1 MRSQSSNRDMLKGSA
16 RMRLEAISVV
26 NFRCYREEVRVE
38 FDDLT
43 TFVGRNDIG
52 KSTILEALEIF
63 FNGDLVFMEQGDAHV
78 HNPDKTVSITCEFS
92 ELPST
97 LTLDAGAETSL
108 ASEYLLAQDGRL
120 KIRKTFDCK
129 SKKPSAEVL
138 VIANHPSAASCS
150 NLLELKEKELQKIVK
165 DQGIEVALKGNP
177 GMRRA
182 IWNATDDLM
191 LQETAIPVSKPKEDV
206 KRIWEQIE
214 PHLPMF
220 ALFQSDRSSRDS
232 DNEVQSPMKAAVAA
246 AIAEVQED
254 IARIQAKVREK
265 AEEIAKNTHAALA
278 TIDPNL
284 ASELTPEFTPPTPAK
299 WQSLFSLGLNTD
311 DGIPLN
317 KRGSGVRRLVL
328 VSFFKAEAE
337 RRLKTS
343 TKRSIIYAVE
353 EPETAQH
360 PNNQR
365 ILIDSFKTLSEDS
378 GCQVLLT
385 THSPGF
391 ASALPQES
399 IRYVSRH
406 AETKR
411 PLIQSG
417 VDAFG
422 QVAEALGVT
431 PDSRVQ
437 VLICVEG
444 PTDVLA
450 LKALSSALYQADAT
464 LPNLMSDER
473 VAFVV
478 LGGGTLEHWVNQHY
492 LRGLNKREVHIYD
505 GDVPDYAES
514 AKKVNERQNGSW
526 AVVTSKHEIESYLHK
541 DAISLAFGFE
551 VEVTDHPVEGK
562 STPKVFGEAFVAHSG
577 NGKPLKDSNAKRKLA
592 QQAFPRMTA
601 AMLDERD
608 PVGEVR
614 GWFRRLGE
622 MLT

>member
-1 MRSQSSNRDMLKGSA
+1 
-16 RMRLEAISVV
+16 MRLEAVSII
-26 NFRCYREEVRVE
+26 NFRCYGEEVRVE

-63 FNGDLVFMEQGDAHV
+63 FNGDLVSMEQGDAHV
-78 HNPDKTVSITCEFS
+78 HNADKTVSITCEFS
-92 ELPST
+92 ELPPT
-97 LTLDAGAETSL
+97 LTLDAGSETTL
-108 ASEYLLAQDGRL
+108 ADEYLLTRDGRL
-120 KIRKTFDCK
+120 KIRKTFDCT
-129 SKKPSAEVL
+129 SKKPTAEIL
-138 VIANHPSAASCS
+138 VIANHPTAASCS
-150 NLLELKEKELQKIVK
+150 NLLELKEKELQKRVK
-165 DQGIEVALKGNP
+165 DLALEVALKGNP

-182 IWNATDDLM
+182 IWAAAHDLQ
-191 LQETAIPVSKPKEDV
+191 LQEIAIPVGKPKEDV

-232 DNEVQSPMKAAVAA
+232 DDEVQSPMKAAVAA

-265 AEEIAKNTHAALA
+265 AEEIARNTHAALA

-284 ASELTPEFTPPTPAK
+284 ASELTPEFSPPTAAK

-343 TKRSIIYAVE
+343 AKRSIIYAVE

-365 ILIDSFKTLSEDS
+365 ILIDSFKALSEDS

-391 ASALPQES
+391 ASSLPQES

-406 AETKR
+406 AETKK
-411 PLIQSG
+411 PQIQSG

-437 VLICVEG
+437 VLVCVEG

-450 LKALSSALYQADAT
+450 LKALSNALHQADAT
-464 LPNLMSDER
+464 LPNLTCDER
-473 VAFVV
+473 LAFVV

-505 GDVPDYAES
+505 GDVPEYAES
-514 AKKVNERQNGSW
+514 ARKVNERENGSW
-526 AVVTSKHEIESYLHK
+526 AVVTTKHEIESYLHR
-541 DAISLAFGFE
+541 DAISMAFGFHIE
-551 VEVTDHPVEGK
+551 ITDHPVEGK
-562 STPKVFGEAFVAHSG
+562 ATPKVFGEAFVVHSG
-577 NGKPLKDSNAKRKLA
+577 SGKPLKDSNAKRKLA
-592 QQAFPRMTA
+592 QQAFPCMTA

-608 PVGEVR
+608 PDGEVR
-614 GWFRRLGE
+614 GWLRRLGD

>member
-1 MRSQSSNRDMLKGSA
+1 
-16 RMRLEAISVV
+16 MRLEAVSIT
-26 NFRCYREEVRVE
+26 NFRCYREEVRIE

-63 FNGDLVFMEQGDAHV
+63 FNGDLVFMEQADANV
-78 HNPDKTVSITCEFS
+78 HNADKTVSITCEFS
-92 ELPST
+92 ELPPT
-97 LTLDAGAETSL
+97 LTLDAGAETTL
-108 ASEYLLAQDGRL
+108 ADEYLLTKDGNL
-120 KIRKTFDCK
+120 KIRKTFDCTN
-129 SKKPSAEVL
+129 KKPTAEVL
-138 VIANHPSAASCS
+138 VIANHPTVSSCS
-150 NLLELKEKELQKIVK
+150 NLLELKEKELQKKVK
-165 DQGIEVALKGNP
+165 DLELEVALKGNP

-182 IWNATDDLM
+182 IWAASGDLQ
-191 LQETAIPVSKPKEDV
+191 LREIAIPVGKLKDDV
-206 KRIWEQIE
+206 KRIWDQIE

-265 AEEIAKNTHAALA
+265 AEEIAQNTHAALA

-284 ASELTPEFTPPTPAK
+284 ASELTPEFSPPSAAK
-299 WQSLFSLGLNTD
+299 WQGLFSLSLSTD

-337 RRLKTS
+337 RRLQTS
-343 TKRSIIYAVE
+343 AKRSMIYAVE

-365 ILIDSFKTLSEDS
+365 ILIDSFKALSEDS

-391 ASALPQES
+391 ASSLPQES

-406 AETKR
+406 SETKK
-411 PLIQSG
+411 PQIQSG

-437 VLICVEG
+437 VLLCVEG

-450 LKALSSALYQADAT
+450 LKALSNALYQSDAT
-464 LPNLMSDER
+464 LPNLASDDR
-473 VAFVV
+473 LAFVV

-492 LRGLNKREVHIYD
+492 LRGLNKQEVHIYD
-505 GDVPDYAES
+505 GDVPEYAES
-514 AKKVNERQNGSW
+514 ARKVNERGNGSW
-526 AVVTSKHEIESYLHK
+526 AVVTTKHEIESYLHK
-541 DAISLAFGFE
+541 DAISMAFGFQIE
-551 VEVTDHPVEGK
+551 ITDHPVEGK
-562 STPKVFGEAFVAHSG
+562 ATPKVFGEAFVAHSG
-577 NGKPLKDSNAKRKLA
+577 SGKPLKDSNAKRKLA
-592 QQAFPRMTA
+592 QQAFPCMTA

-608 PVGEVR
+608 PDGEVR
-614 GWFRRLGE
+614 GWLRRLGS

>member
-1 MRSQSSNRDMLKGSA
+1 
-16 RMRLEAISVV
+16 MRLEAVSII
-26 NFRCYREEVRVE
+26 NFRCYGEEVRVE

-63 FNGDLVFMEQGDAHV
+63 FNGDIVSMEQDDAHV
-78 HNPDKTVSITCEFS
+78 HNADRTVSITCEFS
-92 ELPST
+92 ELPPT
-97 LTLDAGAETSL
+97 LTLDAGAETTL
-108 ASEYLLAQDGRL
+108 ADEYLLTKDGRL

-129 SKKPSAEVL
+129 NKKPSAEVL
-138 VIANHPSAASCS
+138 VIANHPTAASCS
-150 NLLELKEKELQKIVK
+150 NLLELKEKELQKKVK
-165 DQGIEVALKGNP
+165 DLGIEVPLKGNP
-177 GMRRA
+177 GMRHA
-182 IWNATDDLM
+182 IWAANGDLQ
-191 LQETAIPVSKPKEDV
+191 LQEVAIPVGRPKEDV
-206 KRIWEQIE
+206 KRIWDQIE
-214 PHLPMF
+214 PYLPMF

-232 DNEVQSPMKAAVAA
+232 DEEVQSPMKAAVAA

-265 AEEIAKNTHAALA
+265 AEEIARNTHAALA

-284 ASELTPEFTPPTPAK
+284 ASELTPQFSPPTAAK
-299 WQSLFSLGLNTD
+299 WQGLFSLSLNTD

-343 TKRSIIYAVE
+343 AKRSIIYAVE

-365 ILIDSFKTLSEDS
+365 ILIDSFKVLSEDS

-391 ASALPQES
+391 ASSLPQDS

-406 AETKR
+406 PGSKK
-411 PLIQSG
+411 PQIQSG

-422 QVAEALGVT
+422 EVAEALGVT

-437 VLICVEG
+437 VLVCVEG

-450 LKALSSALYQADAT
+450 LKALSSALHQADAT
-464 LPNLMSDER
+464 LPNLASDDR
-473 VAFVV
+473 LAFVV

-505 GDVPDYAES
+505 GDVPEYAES
-514 AKKVNERQNGSW
+514 ARKVNERENGSW
-526 AVVTSKHEIESYLHK
+526 AVVTTKHEIESYLHK
-541 DAISLAFGFE
+541 EAISMAFGFDI
-551 VEVTDHPVEGK
+551 EVTDHPVEGK
-562 STPKVFGEAFVAHSG
+562 ATPKIFGEAFVAHSG
-577 NGKPLKDSNAKRKLA
+577 TGKPLKDSNAKRKLA

-608 PVGEVR
+608 PDGEVR
-614 GWFRRLGE
+614 GWFRRLGD

>member
-1 MRSQSSNRDMLKGSA
+1 MFKGSDN
-16 RMRLEAISVV
+16 MRLEAVSII
-26 NFRCYREEVRVE
+26 NFRCYGEEVRIE
-38 FDDLT
+38 LNDLT

-63 FNGDLVFMEQGDAHV
+63 FNGDLVSMEHGDAHV
-78 HNPDKTVSITCEFS
+78 HNADKTVSITCEFS
-92 ELPST
+92 DLPPT
-97 LTLDAGAETSL
+97 LSLDAGAETTL
-108 ASEYLLAQDGRL
+108 ADEYLLTKDGRL
-120 KIRKTFDCK
+120 KIRKTFDCT

-138 VIANHPSAASCS
+138 VIANHPTAIGCD
-150 NLLELKEKELQKIVK
+150 NLLELKEKELQKKVK
-165 DQGIEVALKGNP
+165 DLGLEVALKGNP

-182 IWNATDDLM
+182 IWAAAGDLQ
-191 LQETAIPVSKPKEDV
+191 LQETAIPVGKPKEDV

-232 DNEVQSPMKAAVAA
+232 DDEVQSPMKAAVAA

-284 ASELTPEFTPPTPAK
+284 AGELTPEFSPPTAAK
-299 WQSLFSLGLNTD
+299 WQGLFSLGLNTD

-343 TKRSIIYAVE
+343 AKRSIIYAIE

-365 ILIDSFKTLSEDS
+365 ILIDSLKALSEDS

-391 ASALPQES
+391 ASSLPQVS

-406 AETKR
+406 PETQK
-411 PLIQSG
+411 PQIQSG
-417 VDAFG
+417 VDVFG

-437 VLICVEG
+437 VLVCVEG

-450 LKALSSALYQADAT
+450 LKALSNALYQADPT
-464 LPNLMSDER
+464 LPNLASDER
-473 VAFVV
+473 IAFVV
-478 LGGGTLEHWVNQHY
+478 LGGGTLEHWVNQYY

-505 GDVPDYAES
+505 GDVPDYAEC
-514 AKKVNERQNGSW
+514 AKQVNERENGSW
-526 AVVTSKHEIESYLHK
+526 AVVTAKHEIESYLHR
-541 DAISLAFGFE
+541 DAISMAFGFD
-551 VEVTDHPVEGK
+551 VEVTDHPVDGK
-562 STPKVFGEAFVAHSG
+562 ATPKVFGEAFVAHVG

-592 QQAFPRMTA
+592 QQAFPCMTA

-608 PVGEVR
+608 PGGEVR
-614 GWFRRLGE
+614 GWFRRLGD
-622 MLT
+622 MLA

>member
-1 MRSQSSNRDMLKGSA
+1 
-16 RMRLEAISVV
+16 MRLEAVSVF
-26 NFRCYREEVRVE
+26 NFRCYGEEVRIE

-63 FNGDLVFMEQGDAHV
+63 FNGDLVSMEQGDAHV
-78 HNPDKTVSITCEFS
+78 HNADKTVSITCEFS
-92 ELPST
+92 ELPPT
-97 LTLDAGAETSL
+97 LTLDAGAETTL
-108 ASEYLLAQDGRL
+108 ADEYLLTKDGQL
-120 KIRKTFDCK
+120 KIRKTFDCT

-138 VIANHPSAASCS
+138 VIANHPTAASCS
-150 NLLELKEKELQKIVK
+150 NLLELKEKELQKRVK
-165 DQGIEVALKGNP
+165 DLGIEVALKGNP

-182 IWNATDDLM
+182 IWAAADDLQ
-191 LQETAIPVSKPKEDV
+191 LQEVAIPVGKPKEDV

-232 DNEVQSPMKAAVAA
+232 DDEVQSPMKAAVAA

-265 AEEIAKNTHAALA
+265 AEEIARNTHAALA

-284 ASELTPEFTPPTPAK
+284 ASELTPEFSPPTAAK
-299 WQSLFSLGLNTD
+299 WQGLFSLGLNTD

-343 TKRSIIYAVE
+343 AKRSIIYAVE

-365 ILIDSFKTLSEDS
+365 ILIDSFKALSEDS
-378 GCQVLLT
+378 SCQVLLT

-391 ASALPQES
+391 ASLLPQES
-399 IRYVSRH
+399 IRYVSRDT
-406 AETKR
+406 ETKK
-411 PLIQSG
+411 PQIQSG

-437 VLICVEG
+437 VLVCVEG

-450 LKALSSALYQADAT
+450 LKALSSALHQADAT
-464 LPNLMSDER
+464 LPNLISDER
-473 VAFVV
+473 LAFVV

-505 GDVPDYAES
+505 GDVPEYAES
-514 AKKVNERQNGSW
+514 ARKVNERENGSW
-526 AVVTSKHEIESYLHK
+526 AVVTTKHEIESYLHK
-541 DAISLAFGFE
+541 DAISMAFGFDI
-551 VEVTDHPVEGK
+551 EVTDHPVEGK
-562 STPKVFGEAFVAHSG
+562 ATPKVFGEAFVAHSG

-592 QQAFPRMTA
+592 QQAFPCMTA

-608 PVGEVR
+608 PGGEVR
-614 GWFRRLGE
+614 SWFRRLGD
-622 MLT
+622 MLA

>member
-1 MRSQSSNRDMLKGSA
+1 
-16 RMRLEAISVV
+16 MRLEAVSII
-26 NFRCYREEVRVE
+26 NFRCYGEEVRVE
-38 FDDLT
+38 LNDLT

-52 KSTILEALEIF
+52 KSAILEALEIF
-63 FNGDLVFMEQGDAHV
+63 FNGDLVCMEQGDAHV
-78 HNPDKTVSITCEFS
+78 HNANKTVSITCEFS
-92 ELPST
+92 ELPPT

-108 ASEYLLAQDGRL
+108 ADEYLLTNDGRL
-120 KIRKTFDCK
+120 KIRKTFDCA

-138 VIANHPSAASCS
+138 VIANHPSATDC
-150 NLLELKEKELQKIVK
+150 NNVLELKEKDLQKRVK
-165 DQGIEVALKGNP
+165 DLGLQVALKGNP

-182 IWNATDDLM
+182 IWAAAGDLQ
-191 LQETAIPVSKPKEDV
+191 LRETAIPVGKSKEDV

-214 PHLPMF
+214 PHLPIF

-265 AEEIAKNTHAALA
+265 AEEIARNTHAALA

-284 ASELTPEFTPPTPAK
+284 ASELTPEFSPPTAAK
-299 WQSLFSLGLNTD
+299 WQGLFSLGLNTD

-337 RRLKTS
+337 RRLKAS
-343 TKRSIIYAVE
+343 AKRSIIYAIE

-365 ILIDSFKTLSEDS
+365 ILIESFKALSEDS

-391 ASALPQES
+391 ASSLPQDS
-399 IRYVSRH
+399 IRYVSRNPD
-406 AETKR
+406 TKKPR
-411 PLIQSG
+411 IQSG
-417 VDAFG
+417 VDVFD
-422 QVAEALGVT
+422 QVAAALGVT

-437 VLICVEG
+437 VLVCVEG
-444 PTDVLA
+444 PNDVLA
-450 LKALSSALYQADAT
+450 FKALSSALHQADTT
-464 LPNLMSDER
+464 LPNVASDER
-473 VAFVV
+473 LAFIL
-478 LGGGTLEHWVNQHY
+478 LGGGTLEHWVNHHY

-505 GDVPDYAES
+505 GDVPQYAEY
-514 AKKVNERQNGSW
+514 ARAVNERGDGSW
-526 AVVTSKHEIESYLHK
+526 GVVTSKHEIESYLHK
-541 DAISLAFGFE
+541 DAISMAFGFE
-551 VEVTDHPVEGK
+551 IEVTDHPVEGK
-562 STPKVFGEAFVAHSG
+562 ATPKVFGEAFAAYAGYGS
-577 NGKPLKDSNAKRKLA
+577 PLKDSNAKRKLA
-592 QQAFPRMTA
+592 QQAFPCMTA

-608 PVGEVR
+608 PSGEVR
-614 GWFRRLGE
+614 GWFRRLGN
-622 MLT
+622 MLS

>member
-1 MRSQSSNRDMLKGSA
+1 
-16 RMRLEAISVV
+16 MRLEAISIS
-26 NFRCYREEVRVE
+26 NFRCYGEGVRIE
-38 FDDLT
+38 LGDLT

-52 KSTILEALEIF
+52 KSTILEAMEIF
-63 FNGDLVFMEQGDAHV
+63 FNGDLVSIEHGDAHV
-78 HNPDKTVSITCEFS
+78 HNVDKIVSITCEFS
-92 ELPST
+92 DLPAT
-97 LTLDAGAETSL
+97 LTLDAGAVTTL
-108 ASEYLLAQDGRL
+108 ADEYLLANDGRL
-120 KIRKTFDCK
+120 KIRKTFDCTN
-129 SKKPSAEVL
+129 KKPSAEIL
-138 VIANHPSAASCS
+138 VIAHHPTATDCS
-150 NLLELKEKELQKIVK
+150 NLLELKEKELQQKVK
-165 DQGIEVALKGNP
+165 GLGLDVALKGNP

-182 IWNATDDLM
+182 IWTAVADLQI
-191 LQETAIPVSKPKEDV
+191 QEVAIPVGKPKEDV

-232 DNEVQSPMKAAVAA
+232 DDEVQSPMKAAVAA

-265 AEEIAKNTHAALA
+265 AEEIARTTHAALA

-284 ASELTPEFTPPTPAK
+284 ASELTPEFSPPTPAK
-299 WQSLFSLGLNTD
+299 WQGLFSLGLNTD

-337 RRLKTS
+337 RRLKS
-343 TKRSIIYAVE
+343 SSKRSIIYAIE

-365 ILIDSFKTLSEDS
+365 ILIDSFKALSEDA

-391 ASALPQES
+391 ASSLPQDS
-399 IRYVSRH
+399 IRYISRH
-406 AETKR
+406 ADTNK
-411 PLIQSG
+411 PQIQAG
-417 VDAFG
+417 VDVFG

-437 VLICVEG
+437 VLVCVEG

-450 LKALSSALYQADAT
+450 LKALSSALHQADET
-464 LPNLMSDER
+464 LPNLTCDER
-473 VAFVV
+473 LAFVV

-492 LRGLNKREVHIYD
+492 LRSLNKREVHIYD
-505 GDVPDYAES
+505 GDVPDYVEYAR
-514 AKKVNERQNGSW
+514 KVNERSDGSW
-526 AVVTSKHEIESYLHK
+526 GVVTAKHEIESYLHM

-551 VEVTDHPVEGK
+551 IEVTDHPVAGK
-562 STPKVFGEAFVAHSG
+562 ATPRVFAEAFSAHVG
-577 NGKPLKDSNAKRKLA
+577 YPTPLKESKAKKKLA
-592 QQAFPRMTA
+592 QQAFPCMTA

-608 PVGEVR
+608 PCGEVR
-614 GWFRRLGE
+614 GWFRRMGD
-622 MLT
+622 MLE